1 MGPEIRLPEPQYD
14 QVGPGTRESLSETL
28 DPGPQKFQLGP
39 GIRDLWSGTLN
50 NNLLAWKFEWCNE
63 SIEILLEN

>member
-1 MGPEIRLPEPQYD
+1 MGPEIRLLEPQYD

-39 GIRDLWSGTLN
+39 GIRDL
-50 NNLLAWKFEWCNE
+50 
-63 SIEILLEN
+63 